1 MAEKLIIDA
10 DPGISDAMT
19 IALALCD
26 PALDVVA
33 LTATGGRFPGPIAT
47 RNLQCVTAVL
57 DPDLRPRMG
66 VSDRPGVPFPETP
79 STLPP
84 PLLDGEQGL
93 GECNVPIS
101 DLHQR
106 HQSPRL
112 LAELVRAHPHQ
123 ITLLTLG
130 PLTNVELALEVHPDF
145 LDQLKSLVVL
155 GGSVGVGGDATA
167 AAEFNCFA
175 DPDAA
180 RTVLTH
186 PGTKML
192 VPLDVSRQL
201 MVSFDQY
208 QRWEPCSVSRLK
220 QLLEWTLPFALRASR
235 QHLGIEGVRL
245 PGVVALCAIA
255 QPQLFQREAMSVDVE
270 LSGELT
276 RGMTVF
282 DRRGIAKWQTNIEVL
297 TGVDIQ
303 GVLDYMTRIIRSAI

>member
-10 DPGISDAMT
+10 DPGIGDAT
-19 IALALCD
+19 AIALALCD
-26 PALDVVA
+26 PALEIVA
-33 LTATGGRFPGPIAT
+33 LTATGGRFPGPIAG

-57 DPDLRPRMG
+57 DPDRSPRLG
-66 VSDRPGVPFPETP
+66 VSDQPGVPFPATAK
-79 STLPP
+79 SLPP
-84 PLLDGEQGL
+84 PLLDGEHGL

-106 HQSPRL
+106 HPSPRL
-112 LAELVRAHPHQ
+112 LAELVRAQPHQ

-145 LDQLKSLVVL
+145 LQQLKALVVL
-155 GGSVGVGGDATA
+155 GGSVAAGGDATA

-175 DPDAA
+175 DPEAA

-186 PGTKML
+186 PGTKTL

-208 QRWEPCSVSRLK
+208 QRWEPCGVSRLR
-220 QLLEWTLPFALRASR
+220 QLLEWTLPFALRSSR

-245 PGVVALCAIA
+245 PGIVALCAIT
-255 QPQLFQREAMSVDVE
+255 QPHLFQREPMCVDVE

-282 DRRGIAKWQTNIEVL
+282 DRRGVGKWQTNIEVL

-303 GVLDYMTRIIRSAI
+303 GVLDYMTRVIRSAV

>member
-1 MAEKLIIDA
+1 LAEKLIIDA
-10 DPGISDAMT
+10 DPGISDAIT

-26 PALDVVA
+26 PALEVVA
-33 LTATGGRFPGPIAT
+33 LTATGGRFPGPIAS
-47 RNLQCVTAVL
+47 RNLQCVTALL

-66 VSDRPGVPFPETP
+66 VSDRPGVPFPETH
-79 STLPP
+79 SSP

-93 GECNVPIS
+93 GECNIPIS

-112 LAELVRAHPHQ
+112 LAELVRAQPHQ

-130 PLTNVELALEVHPDF
+130 PLTNIELALEVHPDF
-145 LDQLKSLVVL
+145 LDQLKSLVIM
-155 GGSVGVGGDATA
+155 GGAVGGGGDATA
-167 AAEFNCFA
+167 AAEYNCFA
-175 DPDAA
+175 DPEAA

-186 PGTKML
+186 PGTKTL
-192 VPLDVSRQL
+192 VPIDVSRQL

-220 QLLEWTLPFALRASR
+220 QFLEWTLPFALRASR

-245 PGVVALCAIA
+245 PGVVALCAIT
-255 QPQLFQREAMSVDVE
+255 QPHLFQREPMSVDVE

-282 DRRGIAKWQTNIEVL
+282 DRRSIANRQANIEAL
-297 TGVDIQ
+297 TAVDLQ

>member
-1 MAEKLIIDA
+1 LAEKLIIDA
-10 DPGISDAMT
+10 DPGIGAAIA

-26 PALDVVA
+26 PTLEVVA

-47 RNLQCVTAVL
+47 RNLQCVTALL
-57 DPDLRPRMG
+57 DPNLWPRLG
-66 VSDRPGVPFPETP
+66 VSDRPGVPVPETP
-79 STLPP
+79 NSLPP
-84 PLLDGEQGL
+84 PLLDGEHGI

-106 HQSPRL
+106 HPSPRL

-123 ITLLTLG
+123 VTLLTLG

-145 LDQLKSLVVL
+145 LQQLKSLVVL
-155 GGSVGVGGDATA
+155 GGSVGAGGDATA

-175 DPDAA
+175 DADAA

-186 PGTKML
+186 PGTKSL

-208 QRWEPCSVSRLK
+208 QRWEPFGVSRLR

-235 QHLGIEGVRL
+235 QHLGLEGVRL
-245 PGVVALCAIA
+245 PGVVALCAIT
-255 QPQLFQREAMSVDVE
+255 QPQLFQREPMCVDVE

-282 DRRGIAKWQTNIEVL
+282 DRRGIAKWQTNIEVV

-303 GVLDYMTRIIRSAI
+303 GVLDYMTRIIRTAV